1 MKNFIYHDFPKLER
15 VDGPEGRVY
24 NTPTGKQYPSITRVT
39 GMLTEDSI
47 KQWRSRVGNE
57 EANRVSTKA
66 ANRGTRIHTLCENFL
81 QGKPVEPDMFDV
93 EFWNEFKPYVDKID
107 NIHALESKLYSDKL
121 QVAGT
126 VDCIGDYDGVPNIID
141 FKTSGKPKDINNIQH
156 YFLQATAYSV
166 MFEELTGIIIPDITI
181 LIGVDHDKPQIF
193 QQKRSSFIRQLI
205 DTRQKFKKIYLL

>member
-15 VDGPEGRVY
+15 VDGPDGRVY
-24 NTPTGKQYPSITRVT
+24 NTPSGKRYPSITRVT

-47 KQWRSRVGNE
+47 KQWRNRVGHE
-57 EANRVSTKA
+57 EANKISTKA
-66 ANRGTRIHTLCENFL
+66 SNRGTRIHTLCEDFL
-81 QGKPVEPDMFDV
+81 KGKPVQSSMFDTELWV
-93 EFWNEFKPYVDKID
+93 SMMPYVDKID

-126 VDCIGDYDGVPNIID
+126 VDCIGEYEGVLNIID

-166 MFEELTGIIIPDITI
+166 MFEELTGIVVPDITI

>member
-15 VDGPEGRVY
+15 VDGPDGRVY
-24 NTPTGKQYPSITRVT
+24 NTPSGKRYPSITRVT
-39 GMLTEDSI
+39 GMLTEVAI
-47 KQWRSRVGNE
+47 TEWRTRVGHE
-57 EANRVSTKA
+57 EANKISTKA
-66 ANRGTRIHTLCENFL
+66 SNRGTRIHTLCEDFL
-81 QGKPVEPDMFDV
+81 KGDSIEPDMFDI
-93 EFWNEFKPYVDKID
+93 ELWNSMKPYVDKID

-126 VDCIGDYDGVPNIID
+126 VDCIGEYDGVLNIID

-166 MFEELTGIIIPDITI
+166 MFEELTGIVVPDITI

-193 QQKRSSFIRQLI
+193 QEKRSSFIHRLV
-205 DTRQKFKKIYLL
+205 DTRQQFKKIYLL

>member
-15 VDGPEGRVY
+15 IDGPEGRVY

-57 EANRVSTKA
+57 EANKISTKA

-126 VDCIGDYDGVPNIID
+126 VDCIGDYEGVPNIID

-181 LIGVDHDKPQIF
+181 LIGVDHDKPQVF
-193 QQKRSSFIRQLI
+193 QGKRSSFIHLLI

>member
-47 KQWRSRVGNE
+47 KQWRGRVGNE
-57 EANRVSTKA
+57 EANKISTKA

-126 VDCIGDYDGVPNIID
+126 VDCIGDYEGVPNIID
-141 FKTSGKPKDINNIQH
+141 FKTSGKPKDINSIQH

-181 LIGVDHDKPQIF
+181 LIGVDHDKPQVF
-193 QQKRSSFIRQLI
+193 QGKRSSFIHRLVE
-205 DTRQKFKKIYLL
+205 TRQSFKKIYLL

>member
-57 EANRVSTKA
+57 EATRVSTKA

-81 QGKPVEPDMFDV
+81 QGKPVEPDMFDI

-126 VDCIGDYDGVPNIID
+126 VDCIGDYEGIPNIID

>member
-1 MKNFIYHDFPKLER
+1 MKNFIYHDFPQLER

-24 NTPTGKQYPSITRVT
+24 NTPTGQKYPSITRVT
-39 GMLTEDSI
+39 GLLTEDSI
-47 KQWRSRVGNE
+47 KQWRGRVGE
-57 EANRVSTKA
+57 AEANRVSTKA
-66 ANRGTRIHTLCENFL
+66 ANRGTRIHTLCEDFL
-81 QGKPVEPDMFDV
+81 KGKPVEPNMFDI
-93 EFWNEFKPYVDKID
+93 EFWNELKPYVDKID

-126 VDCIGDYDGVPNIID
+126 VDCIGDYEGIPNIID

-166 MFEELTGIIIPDITI
+166 MFEELTGITVPNITI
-181 LIGVDHDKPQIF
+181 LIGVDHDKPQVF
-193 QQKRSSFIRQLI
+193 QEKRSSFIHLLV

>member
-57 EANRVSTKA
+57 EANKISTKA

-126 VDCIGDYDGVPNIID
+126 VDCIGDYEGVPNIID

>member
-57 EANRVSTKA
+57 EANKISTKA

-126 VDCIGDYDGVPNIID
+126 VDCIGDYEGIPNIID
-141 FKTSGKPKDINNIQH
+141 FKTSGNPKDINSIQH

-193 QQKRSSFIRQLI
+193 QQKRSSFIRHLI

>member
-57 EANRVSTKA
+57 EANKISTKA

-81 QGKPVEPDMFDV
+81 QDKPVEPDMFDV

-126 VDCIGDYDGVPNIID
+126 VDCIGDYEGVPNIID

>member
-15 VDGPEGRVY
+15 VDGPDGRVY
-24 NTPTGKQYPSITRVT
+24 NTPSGKRYPSITRVT
-39 GMLTEDSI
+39 GMLTEQAI
-47 KQWRSRVGNE
+47 KEWRGRVGNE

-66 ANRGTRIHTLCENFL
+66 SNRGTRIHTLCEDFL
-81 QGKPVEPDMFDV
+81 KSKPVEPDMFDV
-93 EFWNEFKPYVDKID
+93 ELWNSMKPYVDKID

-126 VDCIGDYDGVPNIID
+126 VDCIGEYEGTLNIID

-166 MFEELTGIIIPDITI
+166 MFEELTGIVVPDITI
-181 LIGVDHDKPQIF
+181 LIGVDHDKPQVF
-193 QQKRSSFIRQLI
+193 QQKRSSFIQRLV
-205 DTRQKFKKIYLL
+205 DTRQSFKKIYLL

>member
-15 VDGPEGRVY
+15 VDGPDGRVY
-24 NTPTGKQYPSITRVT
+24 NTPSGKRYPSITRVT

-47 KQWRSRVGNE
+47 KQWRNRVGHE
-57 EANRVSTKA
+57 EANKISTKA
-66 ANRGTRIHTLCENFL
+66 SNRGTRIHTLCEDFL
-81 QGKPVEPDMFDV
+81 KGKPVQSSMFDTELWV
-93 EFWNEFKPYVDKID
+93 SMMPYVDKID

-126 VDCIGDYDGVPNIID
+126 VDCIGEYEGVLNIID
-141 FKTSGKPKDINNIQH
+141 FKTSGKQKDINNIQH

-166 MFEELTGIIIPDITI
+166 MFEELTGIVVPDITI

-205 DTRQKFKKIYLL
+205 DTRQQFKKIYLL

>member
-1 MKNFIYHDFPKLER
+1 
-15 VDGPEGRVY
+15 
-24 NTPTGKQYPSITRVT
+24 
-39 GMLTEDSI
+39 MLTEDAI

-66 ANRGTRIHTLCENFL
+66 SNRGTRIHTLCEGFL
-81 QGKPVEPDMFDV
+81 KGESVEPDMFDT
-93 EFWNEFKPYVDKID
+93 ELWNSMKPYVDKID

-126 VDCIGDYDGVPNIID
+126 VDCIGEYEGVLNIID

-166 MFEELTGIIIPDITI
+166 MFEELTGIVVPDITI

-205 DTRQKFKKIYLL
+205 DTRQQFKKIYLL